1 MLLSS
6 PADIRRVAILA
17 GALPHDLIQP
27 TTGLLPLSRED
38 IESALRAS
46 NTKVRSRGWQE
57 FLVGAMIVKQLL
69 PDKKN
74 FSQVKGTGVDLYRLY
89 KDNKWQPCWAS
100 EYEKELQQLYQET
113 ITQGQQNVET
123 LQADQQR
130 LEQSL
135 ETLQADQQRLNI
147 NDKKLQER
155 IQRAQEHNHRVTEN
169 SQQLIDDAKERLAQQ
184 TQKKKNYDTTKKAL
198 RANQEALSS
207 LWQNIR
213 SSVLPTVFNATI
225 ALLVLQPTETKL
237 TSKLLTPTE
246 KLLQHAVKPLWG
258 VRKAEADPG
267 WTAYRTALK
276 ANPHA
281 SPDYAF
287 TGHCLAPLRDTRIQK
302 LFERY
307 GTYSSTTPN
316 PKDTPKPSLQDPNHP
331 DLQYLRH
338 KLLTCGSTVRV
349 QHFFRADGTP
359 RPTIAEV
366 AFAIAHRWTWKDTTD
381 AVLASVSS
389 MFGWTKRASTHR
401 KTSGASPSTRKRQR
415 KTKDSSRRK
424 RSSKRSRSSRK

>member
-1 MLLSS
+1 MGDSEKKS
-6 PADIRRVAILA
+6 IL
-17 GALPHDLIQP
+17 
-27 TTGLLPLSRED
+27 E
-38 IESALRAS
+38 
-46 NTKVRSRGWQE
+46 
-57 FLVGAMIVKQLL
+57 
-69 PDKKN
+69 
-74 FSQVKGTGVDLYRLY
+74 
-89 KDNKWQPCWAS
+89 
-100 EYEKELQQLYQET
+100 EYEKGLQQLYQET

-169 SQQLIDDAKERLAQQ
+169 SQQLIDDAKKGLAQQ

-198 RANQEALSS
+198 RANQEAWSS

-237 TSKLLTPTE
+237 TSKLLSPTE
-246 KLLQHAVKPLWG
+246 KLLQHAAKPLWG

-287 TGHCLAPLRDTRIQK
+287 TGHCLAPLRDARIRK
-302 LFERY
+302 LFERH
-307 GTYSSTTPN
+307 GTYSSSTPN

-401 KTSGASPSTRKRQR
+401 KTSGASPSTRKSQR

>member
-57 FLVGAMIVKQLL
+57 FLVGAMMGLVAARESTRVKQLL
-69 PDKKN
+69 PDKKK
-74 FSQVKGTGVDLYRLY
+74 FSQVKGTGLDLYRLY
-89 KDNKWQPCWAS
+89 KNHKWEQSWS
-100 EYEKELQQLYQET
+100 YQEEEQRQWLQKH
-113 ITQGQQNVET
+113 ISRGQQI
-123 LQADQQR
+123 
-130 LEQSL
+130 LEEMKNASYDTKDWP
-135 ETLQADQQRLNI
+135 EKTHREIDYFN
-147 NDKKLQER
+147 KKLAPLR
-155 IQRAQEHNHRVTEN
+155 
-169 SQQLIDDAKERLAQQ
+169 
-184 TQKKKNYDTTKKAL
+184 QKKKNYDTTKKAL
-198 RANQEALSS
+198 RANQEAESS

-246 KLLQHAVKPLWG
+246 KLLQHAAKPLWG

-287 TGHCLAPLRDTRIQK
+287 TGHCLAPLRDTRIRK
-302 LFERY
+302 LFERH